1 MIQCSASLLW
11 PKNRVSHLQKMLVC
25 LIFGCKFIS
34 TPKLFKIPYE
44 TQDPEQSNVPIREKI
59 IVTTRI
65 ISYKVKILWLHCIA
79 YSEHYSGLMNSKENK
94 IIRSHMHAKLPSLLL
109 TGGEWLSNCFCMW
122 QVIATVWL

>member
-1 MIQCSASLLW
+1 MMIQCSASLLW
-11 PKNRVSHLQKMLVC
+11 PKSKVYMLVC

-65 ISYKVKILWLHCIA
+65 ISYKVKIL
-79 YSEHYSGLMNSKENK
+79 
-94 IIRSHMHAKLPSLLL
+94 
-109 TGGEWLSNCFCMW
+109 
-122 QVIATVWL
+122 